1 MPRQPKQQYVA
12 VLPDGT
18 EFFADAE
25 DGNEVCEQA
34 VRKAGLTTPRANRQK
49 VKVGL
54 FQLVIRDG
62 KLDRRPCGTK
72 EIMPFL
78 ERMTENEYD
87 AEIAEQLSE
96 LPEAF
101 HGFVK
106 NHAYEHGHSSGFE
119 EMIGRAEDLISNLVP
134 CVKEYAT
141 QLHHDR

>member
-1 MPRQPKQQYVA
+1 VPRPPKQQYVA

-25 DGNEVCEQA
+25 DGNDVCEQA
-34 VRKAGLTTPRANRQK
+34 VRKAGLTTPRAKRQK

-54 FQLVIRDG
+54 FQLFIRDG

-72 EIMPFL
+72 EVMPYL

-96 LPEAF
+96 LPESF
-101 HGFVK
+101 HGFVR
-106 NHAYEHGHSSGFE
+106 NHAYEHGHSSGLE
-119 EMIGRAEDLISNLVP
+119 EMLNIASELISNLAP

>member
-1 MPRQPKQQYVA
+1 MPRPKQQYVA

-25 DGNEVCEQA
+25 DGNDVCEQA

-72 EIMPFL
+72 EVMPFL

-101 HGFVK
+101 HGFVR

-119 EMIGRAEDLISNLVP
+119 EMIGIANELISNLVP
-134 CVKEYAT
+134 CVKEYAIY
-141 QLHHDR
+141 LRNNR

>member
-1 MPRQPKQQYVA
+1 VPRPKQQYVA

-25 DGNEVCEQA
+25 DGNDVCEQA

-72 EIMPFL
+72 EVMPFL

-101 HGFVK
+101 HGFVR

-119 EMIGRAEDLISNLVP
+119 EMIGIANELISNLVP
-134 CVKEYAT
+134 CVKEYAIN
-141 QLHHDR
+141 LRNNR

>member
-25 DGNEVCEQA
+25 DGNEVCE
-34 VRKAGLTTPRANRQK
+34 
-49 VKVGL
+49 
-54 FQLVIRDG
+54 LVIRDG

-106 NHAYEHGHSSGFE
+106 NHAYDHGHSSGFE
-119 EMIGRAEDLISNLVP
+119 EMIGIANELISNLVP
-134 CVKEYAT
+134 CVKEFRT
-141 QLHHDR
+141 QLRHDR

>member
-1 MPRQPKQQYVA
+1 VPRPKQQYVA

-25 DGNEVCEQA
+25 DGNDVCEQA

-72 EIMPFL
+72 EVMPFL

-101 HGFVK
+101 HGFVR

-119 EMIGRAEDLISNLVP
+119 EMIGIANELISNLVP
-134 CVKEYAT
+134 CVKEYAIY
-141 QLHHDR
+141 LRNNR

>member
-1 MPRQPKQQYVA
+1 
-12 VLPDGT
+12 
-18 EFFADAE
+18 
-25 DGNEVCEQA
+25 

-72 EIMPFL
+72 EVMPFL
-78 ERMTENEYD
+78 ERMTEAEYD
-87 AEIAEQLSE
+87 SEILLELRQ

-101 HGFVK
+101 HSFVR

-119 EMIGRAEDLISNLVP
+119 EMTSIANELISNLVP
-134 CVKEYAT
+134 CVKEYKT
-141 QLHHDR
+141 QIGNCWRSVRSLHHDR

>member
-25 DGNEVCEQA
+25 VGNEVCEQA

-87 AEIAEQLSE
+87 AEIAEQLSK

-141 QLHHDR
+141 QLHNDR